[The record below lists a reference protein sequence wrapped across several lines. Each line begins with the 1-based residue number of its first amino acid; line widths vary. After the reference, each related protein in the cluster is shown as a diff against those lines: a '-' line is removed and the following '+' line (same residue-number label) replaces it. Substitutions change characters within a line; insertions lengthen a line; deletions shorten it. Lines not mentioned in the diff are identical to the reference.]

1 MFRQGVSGTLFP
13 RPIWIVAISISY
25 SPRPP
30 SRPLVFLCNGKGSF
44 TREKMPPPAF
54 PGPAAAPMSNSPNLD
69 GDGRDEMVASFSDEP
84 DQYAHRPSDGGMTAW
99 KASPR
104 TGARQP

>member
-1 MFRQGVSGTLFP
+1 VFRQGVSDTLSS

-44 TREKMPPPAF
+44 AREKMPPPAF
-54 PGPAAAPMSNSPNLD
+54 PGACRGAHVELADLD
-69 GDGRDEMVASFSDEP
+69 GDGRNEVVASFSDEP
-84 DQYAHRPSDGGMTAW
+84 DQYGNCPSDGGMTAW